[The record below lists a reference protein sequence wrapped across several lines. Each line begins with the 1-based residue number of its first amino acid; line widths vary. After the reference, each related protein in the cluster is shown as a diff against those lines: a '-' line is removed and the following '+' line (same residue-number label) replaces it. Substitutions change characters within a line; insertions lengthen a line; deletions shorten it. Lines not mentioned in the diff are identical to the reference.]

1 MNNILSFILWVVC
14 VGSVAIIG
22 TLMIFEVFEHIQMS
36 FWWMVKNLWWYW
48 VPIIMLFC
56 FACYITWAI

>member
-1 MNNILSFILWVVC
+1 MWDIINLILWVVC
-14 VGSVAIIG
+14 AASVAIIG
-22 TLMIFEVFEHIQMS
+22 TLMIFEVFENIGMP

-48 VPIIMLFC
+48 APALVLFC